1 MSLEVRTYKDLDLN
15 FTAHPVTKDV
25 VKRTGN
31 AAIIGALRNL
41 ILTNL
46 YEKPFQPTFGSRI
59 RNLLFEDI
67 SFITANMLQSEIQSV
82 IQNFEPRV
90 SVDAIRVEAQ
100 PEENRYAVTLRF
112 YINNLQNPVT
122 INQQTIDLLKQ
133 HTDKTEH
140 HSLLGEVLGKHV

>member
-1 MSLEVRTYKDLDLN
+1 MPLEVRTYKDLDLN
-15 FTAHPVTKDV
+15 FNAHPVTKDV

-59 RNLLFEDI
+59 RGLLFEDV
-67 SFITANMLQSEIQSV
+67 SFITANMLQSEIQTV
-82 IQNFEPRV
+82 IKNFEPRV
-90 SVDAIRVEAQ
+90 SVDAIRVQAQ

-112 YINNLQNPVT
+112 YINNLEDPVT
-122 INQQTIDLLKQ
+122 INLFLEK
-133 HTDKTEH
+133 
-140 HSLLGEVLGKHV
+140 VR

>member
-82 IQNFEPRV
+82 IKNFEPRV

-100 PEENRYAVTLRF
+100 PEENRYAETLRF

-122 INQQTIDLLKQ
+122 INLFLEK
-133 HTDKTEH
+133 
-140 HSLLGEVLGKHV
+140 VR

>member
-1 MSLEVRTYKDLDLN
+1 MPLEVRTYKDLDLN
-15 FTAHPVTKDV
+15 FRAHPVTKDV

-59 RNLLFEDI
+59 RGLLFEDV
-67 SFITANMLQSEIQSV
+67 SFITANMLQSEIQTV
-82 IQNFEPRV
+82 IGNFEPRV
-90 SVDAIRVEAQ
+90 GIDAIRVEAQ

-112 YINNLQNPVT
+112 YINNLEDPVT
-122 INQQTIDLLKQ
+122 INLFLEK
-133 HTDKTEH
+133 
-140 HSLLGEVLGKHV
+140 VR

>member
-59 RNLLFEDI
+59 RGLLFEDV
-67 SFITANMLQSEIQSV
+67 SFITANMLQTEIQTV
-82 IQNFEPRV
+82 IKNFEPRV
-90 SVDAIRVEAQ
+90 SIDAIRVQAQ

-112 YINNLQNPVT
+112 YINNLEDPVT
-122 INQQTIDLLKQ
+122 INLFLEK
-133 HTDKTEH
+133 
-140 HSLLGEVLGKHV
+140 VR